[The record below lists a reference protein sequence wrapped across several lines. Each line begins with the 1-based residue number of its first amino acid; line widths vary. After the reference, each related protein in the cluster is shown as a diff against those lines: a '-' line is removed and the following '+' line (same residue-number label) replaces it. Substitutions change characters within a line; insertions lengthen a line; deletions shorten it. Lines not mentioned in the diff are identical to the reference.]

1 MINKTLRNA
10 ASKCQRADT
19 AELSMINK
27 TLRNAANAALSF
39 LFPEVCINCGRVLV
53 ERDNCGK
60 RTRELQICTSCL
72 CKLPVRVENERWF
85 PCLSEPYEEDPIP
98 DFSVWAL
105 FHYEMPVTLLVKRL
119 KFFSEIYCGQLLA
132 DLMGR
137 EFPKNTP
144 VKWDAVVPVPLS
156 EKRLR
161 KRGYNQAEVLAKG
174 ISNHLRIPLC
184 NNVIRKVRHTNQQSR
199 YKEPE
204 ERRKNVEGA
213 YAIEESWDITG
224 WNILLVDDI
233 LTTGSTLHEAAKVL
247 FENGAATVV
256 GVVCATHRENIES

>member
-1 MINKTLRNA
+1 MMNQKIKNA
-10 ASKCQRADT
+10 ATS
-19 AELSMINK
+19 
-27 TLRNAANAALSF
+27 ALSF
-39 LFPEVCINCGRVLV
+39 LFPSVCINCGRVLI
-53 ERDNCGK
+53 ERGNCGIK
-60 RTRELQICTSCL
+60 TKELQICTSCL
-72 CKLPVRVENERWF
+72 CKLPVRLSTERWF
-85 PCLSEPYEEDPIP
+85 PCLSEPYGDDPIP

-174 ISNHLRIPLC
+174 LSEHLGVPLC
-184 NNVIRKVRHTNQQSR
+184 NNVIRKVRHTKQQSR
-199 YKEPE
+199 YQDPQQ
-204 ERRKNVEGA
+204 RSQNVQGA
-213 YAIEESWDITG
+213 YAVDENWDITG
-224 WNILLVDDI
+224 WNIILVDDI
-233 LTTGSTLHEAAKVL
+233 LTTGATLHEAAKVL
-247 FENGAATVV
+247 FENGASAVV
-256 GVVCATHRENIES
+256 GAVCATHRENIEN